1 VAGVSSSSPSTKGE
15 AGRGWAGCQFPAE
28 WHPCPLADRW
38 TTLLGDSCRRRMSS
52 GKENDML
59 LDYYQSH
66 SLPKFCIPRMRSINV
81 LTRLTRLRWAFLT
94 SLVDTRSRVQ
104 GLSREGT
111 PDSGALGRP
120 PSGWF
125 PASPRQRVLA
135 NKRTLGPAHPTGDQ
149 DISTDF
155 ARVSNSILDGDRIW
169 IGSPTMY
176 QQRWENDITFCIGR
190 TPR

>member
-1 VAGVSSSSPSTKGE
+1 
-15 AGRGWAGCQFPAE
+15 
-28 WHPCPLADRW
+28 
-38 TTLLGDSCRRRMSS
+38 MSN

-104 GLSREGT
+104 ELSREGT

-125 PASPRQRVLA
+125 PASPRQRVPA

-149 DISTDF
+149 DISTDLPEF
-155 ARVSNSILDGDRIW
+155 PIRFWMAIGFGLALHPCINKDGRTISPFVSAVLHGSNSCSIPPVQYIFSAPPD
-169 IGSPTMY
+169 
-176 QQRWENDITFCIGR
+176 
-190 TPR
+190 TPSRYTKVVIVPPSRLKKKNRN